1 MNNTYDV
8 AIIGSGVAGAFAA
21 LKLAKENKNLKTIL
35 FDLGRPPG
43 KRRRQIEGWFGVFP
57 NSDGKL
63 YMHDVQKVGAITGG
77 RKAKAG
83 QSWVLNYFDNHI
95 DYKITDDKKMYVGAE
110 KRMKKHGFEYH
121 YNDYIQLYPR
131 EIHTVSKRLADDVEN
146 SGKVRFS
153 FDNEVYSIHKQ
164 KGMFSIVSSQGE
176 FLAKKILIAVGRS
189 GWRWATKL
197 FHTFGI
203 VESDDTASFGIHA
216 EISSSYMKDFNKS
229 NCTFFND
236 ELEVGP
242 LSWNGTVIPEDHLD
256 LAISAFRSNE
266 NRWKS
271 DKVSF
276 RVIGFRKF
284 ENAGVE
290 QTNRLGT
297 LAFVLANDRIS
308 KERISTL
315 IHKKSKIS
323 VIPEYNWLVEACENI
338 SNVIPDFISKGYF
351 HIPTILPLPP
361 KIRLGNNFS
370 TEIDNLYVAGESA
383 GIPGL
388 MSAAV
393 SGALAAESILK

>member
-1 MNNTYDV
+1 MKENTFDC
-8 AIIGSGVAGAFAA
+8 AIIGAGVAGAIAA
-21 LKLAKENKNLKTIL
+21 KKLSLGSDLRCIIM
-35 FDLGRPPG
+35 DLGRPPS
-43 KRRRQIEGWFGVFP
+43 KRRRQIEGWFGCFP

-63 YMHDVQKVGAITGG
+63 YLHDTQKVANITGS

-95 DYKITDDKKMYVGAE
+95 DYKITEDKKMYVGAE
-110 KRMKKHGFEYH
+110 KRMKKHGFEHH

>member
-1 MNNTYDV
+1 
-8 AIIGSGVAGAFAA
+8 
-21 LKLAKENKNLKTIL
+21 
-35 FDLGRPPG
+35 
-43 KRRRQIEGWFGVFP
+43 
-57 NSDGKL
+57 
-63 YMHDVQKVGAITGG
+63 MHDVQKVGAITGN
-77 RKAKAG
+77 RKAKSG
-83 QSWVLNYFDNHI
+83 QSWVLNYFNSHI
-95 DYKITDDKKMYVGAE
+95 DYKITDDKKVYVGAE
-110 KRMKKHGFEYH
+110 KRMKKHGFEHY

-131 EIHTVSKRLADDVEN
+131 EIHTISKRLADDVEN
-146 SGKVRFS
+146 SGKIHFS
-153 FDNEVYSIHKQ
+153 FDNEVYNIYKQ
-164 KGMFSIVSSQGE
+164 KGMFSIITSQGE
-176 FLAKKILIAVGRS
+176 FLAKKVLIAVGRS

-197 FHTFGI
+197 FHNFGI
-203 VESDDTASFGIHA
+203 VENDDTASFGIHA

-236 ELEVGP
+236 ELEIGP
-242 LSWNGTVIPEDHLD
+242 LSWNGTIIPEDHLD

-284 ENAGVE
+284 EKAGVE

-297 LAFVLANDRIS
+297 LAFVLSNDRIS

-338 SNVIPDFISKGYF
+338 SNIIPDFISKGYF

-383 GIPGL
+383 GIPGI

-393 SGALAAESILK
+393 SGVLAAENILK

>member
-1 MNNTYDV
+1 MINTYDV

-21 LKLAKENKNLKTIL
+21 LKLSKENKGLKTIL

-43 KRRRQIEGWFGVFP
+43 KRRRQLEGWFGVFP

-63 YMHDVQKVGAITGG
+63 YSHDISKVAGIVGA
-77 RKAKAG
+77 RKAKSG
-83 QSWVLNYFDNHI
+83 QTWVMNYLKSHI
-95 DYKITDDKKMYVGAE
+95 DFKSIEDKKLYVGAE
-110 KRMKKHGFEYH
+110 KRIKKHNFEYY

-131 EIHTVSKRLADDVEN
+131 EIHTISKRLAEEVEE

-153 FDNEVYSIHKQ
+153 FDNEVYKIHKQ
-164 KGMFSIVSSQGE
+164 KNIFSIMTAQGE
-176 FLAKKILIAVGRS
+176 IFAKKILIAVGRS
-189 GWRWATKL
+189 GWRWATNI
-197 FHTFGI
+197 FQTFGI

-216 EISSSYMKDFNKS
+216 EISSSYMKEFNKS
-229 NCTFFND
+229 NCTFYND
-236 ELEVGP
+236 ELEIGP
-242 LSWNGTVIPEDHLD
+242 LSWNGTIIPEDHLD

-276 RVIGFRKF
+276 KMIGFRKF

-308 KERISTL
+308 KERIST
-315 IHKKSKIS
+315 IISKKSKIS
-323 VIPEYNWLVEACENI
+323 VIPEYDWLVEACE
-338 SNVIPDFISKGYF
+338 SVTNVIPDFINKGYF

-361 KIRLGNNFS
+361 KIRLGTNMS

-383 GIPGL
+383 GVPGIL
-388 MSAAV
+388 SAAV
-393 SGALAAESILK
+393 TGAIAAENILK